1 MVFRDEVAFNHGS
14 GDVDCCFERATTVIL
29 AGTITHVVVSWL
41 DSSDARNVDDRS
53 IANRVRITG
62 ISTRV
67 RFSTGYGERARKILF
82 GDFCDEI
89 GPRSGFCGRF
99 LLFFFLSLLASSR
112 LTTGRLRAA
121 RFANRRRLCVRWCVP
136 LSLRFS
142 LLRSGPVAPND
153 DSNSR
158 RCCANLTRASGGGCP
173 SRRSSIEAETDDDDG
188 DRPTCPRRNGS
199 PRSPAS
205 LRDRA
210 RLPICLSRPQ
220 RRLSRCVREIPLSLF
235 LRRRR
240 DAPSSQALFSLA
252 RPRRDV

>member
-1 MVFRDEVAFNHGS
+1 MFRDEVAFNHGS

-99 LLFFFLSLLASSR
+99 LLFFSFRCWLPHASR
-112 LTTGRLRAA
+112 LADCEPLVSRIGDD
-121 RFANRRRLCVRWCVP
+121 CVCDGV
-136 LSLRFS
+136 
-142 LLRSGPVAPND
+142 
-153 DSNSR
+153 SR
-158 RCCANLTRASGGGCP
+158 
-173 SRRSSIEAETDDDDG
+173 
-188 DRPTCPRRNGS
+188 
-199 PRSPAS
+199 
-205 LRDRA
+205 
-210 RLPICLSRPQ
+210 
-220 RRLSRCVREIPLSLF
+220 SRCVSLSCAPVLSLQTTT
-235 LRRRR
+235 RTRG
-240 DAPSSQALFSLA
+240 AVA
-252 RPRRDV
+252 RI